1 MSNQAPVLDSR
12 TAKILPWI
20 IAVAFF
26 MQMLDGTALNTA
38 LPSMAV
44 DLDTTP
50 VHMQSVVISY
60 ALTLAFMIPASGW
73 IAEHFGAKKVFMVAM
88 SLFTV
93 SSLACGASQTLPVIV
108 FFRIAQG
115 LGGALMVPVGRLIA
129 LKAYPRDQ
137 FVDILS
143 FITMP
148 SLIGP
153 LIGPTLGGL
162 MVEYLSWHWIF
173 FINLPV
179 GIIGLM
185 ATARFM
191 PSLDKSD
198 DQTPFDLWGFLLFGS
213 FMLSITIGLEGIGEF
228 HFPASITTALLV
240 SGIISIV
247 VYFFYARR
255 KAAPIF
261 AISLFRVR
269 NFKIGILGN
278 ICARLGNGAMP
289 FLTPLLL
296 QMGLGYSPMK
306 AGMMMIPMTVGA
318 IAAKWVVTKLV
329 HRFGFKLVLVINTML
344 LGGMIT
350 IYSLITPEMDY
361 WIMLGIFSVFG
372 LVNSTQFTAMNTVTL
387 VDLSQQQAS
396 SGNSMFAAVQQLS
409 MGMGIAVAASIL
421 DYFMKPVSHQA
432 DAAILNAL
440 SSTYICL
447 GAIAFI
453 STILFV
459 QLGKSSVK

>member
-1 MSNQAPVLDSR
+1 MDTGNPALDSK

-38 LPSMAV
+38 LPSMAS

-73 IAEHFGAKKVFMVAM
+73 IAEHFGAKRVFMAAM
-88 SLFTV
+88 CLFTV
-93 SSLACGASQTLPVIV
+93 SSLACGMATSLPLLIV
-108 FFRIAQG
+108 FRVVQG
-115 LGGALMVPVGRLIA
+115 IGGALMVPTGRLIA
-129 LKAYPRDQ
+129 LQTYPREQ

-148 SLIGP
+148 SLVGP

-162 MVEYLSWHWIF
+162 MVEYLSWQWIF

-179 GIIGLM
+179 GIIGIL

-191 PSLDKSD
+191 PTIAKSD
-198 DQTPFDLWGFLLFGS
+198 EATAFDLWGFLLFGG
-213 FMLSITIGLEGIGEF
+213 FMLSTTIGLEGIGEF
-228 HFPASITTALLV
+228 HFPLEITLTLLAT
-240 SGIISIV
+240 GIISIV
-247 VYFFYARR
+247 LYFCYARH
-255 KAAPIF
+255 KTTPIF
-261 AISLFRVR
+261 AISLFAVR
-269 NFKIGILGN
+269 NFRIGILGN

-296 QMGLGYSPMK
+296 QLGLGYSPMQ
-306 AGMMMIPMTVGA
+306 AGMSMIPMTVGA
-318 IAAKWVVTKLV
+318 IVAKWVVTKLV
-329 HRFGFKLVLVINTML
+329 HQFGFKLVLVINTMI
-344 LGGMIT
+344 LGVMIA
-350 IYSLITPEMDY
+350 IYSLITTEMDY
-361 WIMLGIFSVFG
+361 WLMLAIFTVFG

-387 VDLSQQQAS
+387 VDLSQRQAS
-396 SGNSMFAAVQQLS
+396 SGNSLFAAVQQLS
-409 MGMGIAVAASIL
+409 MGMGVAVAASIL
-421 DYFMKPVSHQA
+421 DCFLDASSRQA
-432 DAAILNAL
+432 VLAAL
-440 SSTYICL
+440 SSTYLCL

-453 STILFV
+453 STLLFL

>member
-1 MSNQAPVLDSR
+1 MSDQPVLDSR
-12 TAKILPWI
+12 TANILPWI

-38 LPSMAV
+38 LPSMAA
-44 DLDTTP
+44 DLETTP
-50 VHMQSVVISY
+50 IHMQSVVISY

-73 IAEHFGAKKVFMVAM
+73 IAEHFGTKRVFISAM
-88 SLFTV
+88 FLFTI
-93 SSLACGASQTLPVIV
+93 SSLACGVSLSLPAIIV
-108 FFRIAQG
+108 FRIVQG
-115 LGGALMVPVGRLIA
+115 IGGALMVPVGRLIA

-179 GIIGLM
+179 GIIGLI
-185 ATARFM
+185 ATARYM

-198 DQTPFDLWGFLLFGS
+198 DQAPFDLWGFLLFGS
-213 FMLSITIGLEGIGEF
+213 FMLSITIGLEGMGEF
-228 HFPASITTALLV
+228 HFPIIITTTLLIA
-240 SGIISIV
+240 GTISIII
-247 VYFFYARR
+247 YFFYARR
-255 KAAPIF
+255 KATLLF
-261 AISLFRVR
+261 AISLFQVR
-269 NFKIGILGN
+269 NFRIGILGN

-296 QMGLGYSPMK
+296 QMGMGYSPLQ
-306 AGMMMIPMTVGA
+306 AGMAMIPMTVGA

-329 HRFGFKLVLVINTML
+329 HQFGFKPILVINTML
-344 LGGMIT
+344 LGVMIAV
-350 IYSLITPEMDY
+350 YSLITPEMDY
-361 WIMLGIFSVFG
+361 WVMLGIFTVFG

-409 MGMGIAVAASIL
+409 MGMGVAVAASIL
-421 DYFMKPVSHQA
+421 DYFMKSSGHQA
-432 DAAILNAL
+432 GIAILSAL

-447 GAIAFI
+447 GVMAFI

>member
-1 MSNQAPVLDSR
+1 MSEQEHPLDSQ
-12 TAKILPWI
+12 TAKVLPWI

-44 DLDTTP
+44 DMETTP

-73 IAEHFGAKKVFMVAM
+73 IAEHFGAKRVFMGAM
-88 SLFTV
+88 LLFTV
-93 SSLACGASQTLPVIV
+93 SSLACGVSQSLPMIV
-108 FFRIAQG
+108 LFRIVQG
-115 LGGALMVPVGRLIA
+115 IGGALMVPVGRLIA
-129 LKAYPRDQ
+129 LKTYPRDQ

-148 SLIGP
+148 SLVGP

-179 GIIGLM
+179 GIIGLI
-185 ATARFM
+185 ATARYM

-198 DQTPFDLWGFLLFGS
+198 DQAPFDLSGFLLFGS

-228 HFPASITTALLV
+228 HFPVSITTALLIA
-240 SGIISIV
+240 GLASILI
-247 VYFFYARR
+247 YFLHARR

-261 AISLFRVR
+261 SISLFQVR
-269 NFKIGILGN
+269 NFRIGILGN

-296 QMGLGYSPMK
+296 QMGLGYSPMQ

-318 IAAKWVVTKLV
+318 IAAKWVVTRLV
-329 HRFGFKLVLVINTML
+329 HRFGFKPVLVINTMM
-344 LGGMIT
+344 LGVMIAV
-350 IYSLITPEMDY
+350 YSLITPEMDY
-361 WIMLGIFSVFG
+361 WVMLGIFTVFG

-409 MGMGIAVAASIL
+409 MGMGVAVAASIL
-421 DYFMKPVSHQA
+421 DWFMKPSSQQA
-432 DAAILNAL
+432 GAVILDAL

-447 GAIAFI
+447 GTIAFI